1 MPMLPLLPTAT
12 ALAKGPKPWTRPGRN
27 LSVPGYIIRPLVA
40 KMHSPCHMCL
50 DETRTYFI
58 IHCAIGA
65 YGMQLAIGRVL
76 DFIKHNMACWLLA

>member
-1 MPMLPLLPTAT
+1 
-12 ALAKGPKPWTRPGRN
+12 
-27 LSVPGYIIRPLVA
+27 
-40 KMHSPCHMCL
+40 MCL
-50 DETRTYFI
+50 DETRTYSFI

>member
-1 MPMLPLLPTAT
+1 
-12 ALAKGPKPWTRPGRN
+12 
-27 LSVPGYIIRPLVA
+27 
-40 KMHSPCHMCL
+40 MCL